1 MSEWYVITLCKWWN
15 MSPKPGLYVVSR
27 WLPSD
32 FCILKIQRGYHWGQK
47 NLCHKHGQYGYQ
59 KLCLDLTKWNGKLEF
74 NRCPLDW
81 EISQNVW
88 KIAFHCFNNFFVIFS
103 GLLTSIEFS
112 LLVRSSH
119 NFWYLYC
126 PYVWQFFLPPMVPP
140 LNFHDAKI
148 SWQPSRNH
156 LQTWFWANF
165 SSFT

>member
-112 LLVRSSH
+112 VSKIITQLLILILPICVAI
-119 NFWYLYC
+119 
-126 PYVWQFFLPPMVPP
+126 FFATYGPP
-140 LNFHDAKI
+140 FEF
-148 SWQPSRNH
+148 SWCKN
-156 LQTWFWANF
+156 LMATI
-165 SSFT
+165 